1 MFFIINVTC
10 FKKINW
16 KGKFYFQNH
25 RGRIMRATYCHGVH
39 SYVPNTQYVVDR
51 EVYMM
56 LVTVRDIAQHESNNT
71 RELRRN
77 KLASASFLL
86 CLLKFVIP

>member
-1 MFFIINVTC
+1 
-10 FKKINW
+10 
-16 KGKFYFQNH
+16 
-25 RGRIMRATYCHGVH
+25 MRATYCHGVR
-39 SYVPNTQYVVDR
+39 SYVPSTQYVVDR

-56 LVTVRDIAQHESNNT
+56 LVTVRDIVQHESNNT

-77 KLASASFLL
+77 KLTSASFLL